1 MTQGKIPFV
10 IGITLFSMGLPL
22 LIIGSISMGEDKL
35 AMLIPGAVM
44 FGIGAFVTVVATAKR
59 IGFGKKTIPSEQ
71 DSGSIIVSQ
80 RRVGNINRF
89 ETDNATY
96 LIKDEDLSDE
106 GDTNEPFWEIN

>member
-44 FGIGAFVTVVATAKR
+44 FGIGAFVTVVAAIEKM
-59 IGFGKKTIPSEQ
+59 GFGKRTTTSEQ
-71 DSGSIIVSQ
+71 DPASK
-80 RRVGNINRF
+80 NWW
-89 ETDNATY
+89 
-96 LIKDEDLSDE
+96 E
-106 GDTNEPFWEIN
+106 GQSE

>member
-44 FGIGAFVTVVATAKR
+44 FGIGAFVTVAAAVVKM
-59 IGFGKKTIPSEQ
+59 GFGKRATTSEQ
-71 DSGSIIVSQ
+71 DPASK
-80 RRVGNINRF
+80 NWW
-89 ETDNATY
+89 
-96 LIKDEDLSDE
+96 E
-106 GDTNEPFWEIN
+106 GQSE